1 MIVTTSFL
9 ALSLIIGF
17 IFLGIKMSESIQH
30 GDIKV
35 FFFALYTITLITLIN
50 IVISFYFYNKT
61 IKKRGHVGNRGLP
74 GKVGDKGDSGYCQPS
89 CKKESLKMLLVNEYK
104 KIHPQDNEIEEK
116 VCGFFYNIDKDNDTK
131 KKIQALE
138 LEDFQKIKKY
148 TDFTKLKTGDSI
160 TINYGD
166 NHFTLN
172 YSNQC

>member
-50 IVISFYFYNKT
+50 IVIS
-61 IKKRGHVGNRGLP
+61 
-74 GKVGDKGDSGYCQPS
+74 
-89 CKKESLKMLLVNEYK
+89 
-104 KIHPQDNEIEEK
+104 
-116 VCGFFYNIDKDNDTK
+116 
-131 KKIQALE
+131 
-138 LEDFQKIKKY
+138 LEDFHEIKNNI
-148 TDFTKLKTGDSI
+148 DFETPELSNLLEKNREDLNTGVNL
-160 TINYGD
+160 TINYNND
-166 NHFTLN
+166 SFTLN

>member
-1 MIVTTSFL
+1 
-9 ALSLIIGF
+9 
-17 IFLGIKMSESIQH
+17 MSANIQH

-35 FFFALYTITLITLIN
+35 FFLGLYTITLLTLIN

-61 IKKRGHVGNRGLP
+61 IKKRGHVGNRGLQ

-104 KIHPQDNEIEEK
+104 KVFPNDNKIEET
-116 VCGFFYNIDKDNDTK
+116 VCGFFYNKNNDT
-131 KKIQALE
+131 KIQALE
-138 LEDFQKIKKY
+138 LEDFYYIKNNFKNG
-148 TDFTKLKTGDSI
+148 DLELLENLKTREPI